1 MPVIVETVR
10 STVLAGNPMG
20 DPAERRVP
28 VYLPPDYE
36 TATTRRYPVLYFL
49 AGFSGGGVYVLNE
62 LMWGETLPQ
71 RVDRLI
77 RSGAVPPLI
86 VVIADCL
93 TRLGGSQYINS
104 AATGRYEDHLIDEL
118 VPFIDDRFR
127 TRTDRDHRV
136 VMGKS
141 SGGYGAT
148 VLAMRH
154 PDLFGIAVDHSG
166 DKYFELCYRADIP
179 ASVAALARYEG
190 SAARF
195 LAGFPHPPTERGRHW
210 FTLVNMLAMA
220 SCYSPN
226 DAAPVGCDL
235 PFDEHTAELR
245 PAVWNRWLAHD
256 PVELVA
262 AHADA
267 LRSLRLYWLD
277 CGRWDEH
284 HLQYGNRIFTSRLRD
299 LSIAHTYEEFDGG
312 HTNVAHR
319 YDVSL
324 RALSTVLGDG

>member
-1 MPVIVETVR
+1 
-10 STVLAGNPMG
+10 
-20 DPAERRVP
+20 VP
-28 VYLPPDYE
+28 VYLRP
-36 TATTRRYPVLYFL
+36 TTKPRRRGAAVLYFL
-49 AGFSGGGVYVLNE
+49 AGFSGGVYVLNE

-118 VPFIDDRFR
+118 VPCIDERFR
-127 TRTDRDHRV
+127 TRRDRDHRV

-179 ASVAALARYEG
+179 ASVAALARCEG

-220 SCYSPN
+220 SVLSPTTRT
-226 DAAPVGCDL
+226 GRHDL
-235 PFDEHTAELR
+235 PSASCG
-245 PAVWNRWLAHD
+245 AAAGAAM
-256 PVELVA
+256 VA
-262 AHADA
+262 
-267 LRSLRLYWLD
+267 
-277 CGRWDEH
+277 G
-284 HLQYGNRIFTSRLRD
+284 
-299 LSIAHTYEEFDGG
+299 
-312 HTNVAHR
+312 
-319 YDVSL
+319 
-324 RALSTVLGDG
+324 